1 MKRSVAMVIFNA
13 AEELDVVGPWE
24 IFTFLRHFDTEAC
37 EMFTVSEH
45 GGEVR
50 CAKGLRIQS
59 DYSFE
64 TAPRADILIVPGG
77 QGTRTEVDN
86 PELIEY
92 VQRAADGAELVT
104 SVCTGSFVLERAGL
118 LTGKRATTHWLSID
132 RLRELGTVQV
142 VDNERYVDEGR
153 IITSAGVSAGIDMAL
168 YIVGRLWG
176 SEMARRVQKGVEYF
190 PDPPYQDVPIPT
202 AW

>member
-1 MKRSVAMVIFNA
+1 MRRSIAIVIFEA
-13 AEELDVVGPWE
+13 AEELDFVGPWE
-24 IFTFLRHFDTEAC
+24 ILTFLRHFDPDAC
-37 EMFTVSEH
+37 DVFTVSEH

-50 CAKGLRIQS
+50 CAKGLHVLA

-64 TAPRADILIVPGG
+64 TAPRADVLLIPGG

-86 PELIEY
+86 PRMIEY
-92 VQRAADGAELVT
+92 VQRTADGAELVT

-118 LTGKRATTHWLSID
+118 LTGKRATTHWASID
-132 RLRELGTVQV
+132 RFRALGTVEV
-142 VDNERYVDEGR
+142 ADGERFVDQGR
-153 IITSAGVSAGIDMAL
+153 IVTSAGVSAGIDMAL

-176 SEMARRVQKGVEYF
+176 PELARRVQQGVEYF

-202 AW
+202 S